1 MGNRARELS
10 RTPRDVGSTKEAFMA
25 DDKLK
30 RGANDRSKVAGGEGY
45 EVSCFAKKHDITAEQ
60 ARDLIR
66 KVGNNREKLNAAAAK
81 LPKKK

>member
-1 MGNRARELS
+1 
-10 RTPRDVGSTKEAFMA
+10 MA
-25 DDKLK
+25 DDRTK

-45 EVSCFAKKHDITAEQ
+45 EVSYFAKKHNITAEQ

-66 KVGNNREKLNAAAAK
+66 QVGNDREKLNAAAVK